1 MFLHYILKQ
10 DKTSLVSKVFH
21 AQLSNPVKNDW
32 AVTCKEDLA
41 KIQIP
46 HSLDEIRNLSKYS
59 FKKIVREKISQS
71 ALKALVEEQQ
81 SLSKVK
87 HLDFTELKL
96 QEYLLPNKLDL
107 RLSKFVFMLR
117 SRMLDVRCNFKNK
130 YSDTLCPLCKADQDT
145 QQHLMVC
152 SVLEEPDVVREV
164 PLYEELLQN
173 NTKKISQIATIL
185 KRKFE
190 RRQELM
196 KNNTTTV
203 VHVNH

>member
-1 MFLHYILKQ
+1 
-10 DKTSLVSKVFH
+10 
-21 AQLSNPVKNDW
+21 
-32 AVTCKEDLA
+32 
-41 KIQIP
+41 
-46 HSLDEIRNLSKYS
+46 
-59 FKKIVREKISQS
+59 
-71 ALKALVEEQQ
+71 
-81 SLSKVK
+81 
-87 HLDFTELKL
+87 
-96 QEYLLPNKLDL
+96 
-107 RLSKFVFMLR
+107 
-117 SRMLDVRCNFKNK
+117 MLDVRCNFKNK